1 MLNRGINLNDATSYQ
16 LGILYCI
23 GNYTEKNYT
32 ITFGSRDQYYIEQ
45 INNLFKS
52 EPYMKNNRYILK
64 TLATEKVLERLN
76 YNEEKECFYDLPD
89 VKDIKEFI
97 RAYLELHATARIIF
111 SDNKKYKSLRV
122 RIYGVEPT
130 IGKIINIMTE
140 NIGLTQKTFT
150 CNKSK
155 NPNWKYVSYQ
165 DAEEVKKIFD
175 YFTKDLHELNEYW
188 EDFRIK
194 LAEVM

>member
-76 YNEEKECFYDLPD
+76 YNEEKECF
-89 VKDIKEFI
+89 
-97 RAYLELHATARIIF
+97 
-111 SDNKKYKSLRV
+111 
-122 RIYGVEPT
+122 
-130 IGKIINIMTE
+130 
-140 NIGLTQKTFT
+140 
-150 CNKSK
+150 
-155 NPNWKYVSYQ
+155 
-165 DAEEVKKIFD
+165 
-175 YFTKDLHELNEYW
+175 
-188 EDFRIK
+188 
-194 LAEVM
+194 